1 MKTLT
6 TLILSIISLCVFS
19 QDTKLIELE
28 FNKLYESYCKTRS
41 IKRERS
47 DLLDSLIIV
56 QVDYL
61 STFTVDSQLTHLNS
75 DSRYFT
81 FEQRERRFLEDTDR
95 MIGGEV
101 CAMIYDPSFFKKQTE
116 KDIAK
121 QLFTNLCNSPSHKSI
136 MMSRKL
142 SIYQFGVGKYKDG
155 AVFIVGVIFGY
166 FEIKR

>member
-61 STFTVDSQLTHLNS
+61 STFTVDSELTHNNTDL
-75 DSRYFT
+75 RYLT
-81 FEQRERRFLEDTDR
+81 FSHRLSHFLGE
-95 MIGGEV
+95 IVLGGEV
-101 CAMIYDPSFFKKQTE
+101 CAVVYNPKIKKQTE

-121 QLFTNLCNSPSHKSI
+121 ELFTNLCNSPPHKSI

-142 SIYQFGVGKYKDG
+142 QLYQFGIGKYKDG
-155 AVFIVGVIFGY
+155 SIFVVGVVLRDIR
-166 FEIKR
+166 I

>member
-6 TLILSIISLCVFS
+6 TLILSLISLCVFS

-28 FNKLYESYCKTRS
+28 FNEHDESYCKTRL

-61 STFTVDSQLTHLNS
+61 STFTVDSQLTHNNTDL
-75 DSRYFT
+75 RYLT
-81 FEQRERRFLEDTDR
+81 FSHRLSHFLGE
-95 MIGGEV
+95 IVLGGEV
-101 CAMIYDPSFFKKQTE
+101 CAVVYDPTIKKRTE

-121 QLFTNLCNSPSHKSI
+121 ELFTNLCNSPPHKSI

-142 SIYQFGVGKYKDG
+142 QLYQFGIGKYKDG
-155 AVFIVGVIFGY
+155 SIFVVGVVIRD
-166 FEIKR
+166 IRT

>member
-1 MKTLT
+1 M
-6 TLILSIISLCVFS
+6 SLCVFS

-28 FNKLYESYCKTRS
+28 FNKLYESYCKTRL

-61 STFTVDSQLTHLNS
+61 STFTVDSQLTHNNTDL
-75 DSRYFT
+75 RYLT
-81 FEQRERRFLEDTDR
+81 FSHRLSHFLGE
-95 MIGGEV
+95 IVLGGEV
-101 CAMIYDPSFFKKQTE
+101 CAVVYDPTIKKRTE

-121 QLFTNLCNSPSHKSI
+121 ELFTNLCNSPPHKSI

-142 SIYQFGVGKYKDG
+142 QLYQFGIGKYKDG
-155 AVFIVGVIFGY
+155 SIFVVGVVIRD
-166 FEIKR
+166 IRT

>member
-1 MKTLT
+1 MKTILT
-6 TLILSIISLCVFS
+6 FVLSIFSLCIFS

-28 FNKLYESYCKTRS
+28 FNKLYESYCKARS

-61 STFTVDSQLTHLNS
+61 STFTVDSQLTHNNTDL
-75 DSRYFT
+75 RYLT
-81 FEQRERRFLEDTDR
+81 FSHRISHFLGE
-95 MIGGEV
+95 MVLGGEV
-101 CAMIYDPSFFKKQTE
+101 CAAIYDPSIKNRTE

-121 QLFTNLCNSPSHKSI
+121 ELFTNLCNSPPHKSI

-142 SIYQFGVGKYKDG
+142 FIYQFGIGEYRDG
-155 AVFIVGVIFGY
+155 SIFVVGVILSNLKL
-166 FEIKR
+166 E

>member
-1 MKTLT
+1 
-6 TLILSIISLCVFS
+6 VFS

-61 STFTVDSQLTHLNS
+61 STFTVDSELTHNNTDL
-75 DSRYFT
+75 RYLT
-81 FEQRERRFLEDTDR
+81 FSHRLSHFLGE
-95 MIGGEV
+95 IVLGGEV
-101 CAMIYDPSFFKKQTE
+101 CAVVYNPKIKKQTE

-121 QLFTNLCNSPSHKSI
+121 ELFTNLCNSPPHKSI

-142 SIYQFGVGKYKDG
+142 QLYQFGIGKYKDG
-155 AVFIVGVIFGY
+155 SIFVVGVVLRDIR
-166 FEIKR
+166 I

>member
-61 STFTVDSQLTHLNS
+61 STFTVDSELTHNNTDL
-75 DSRYFT
+75 RYLT
-81 FEQRERRFLEDTDR
+81 FSHRLSHFLGK
-95 MIGGEV
+95 IVLGGEV
-101 CAMIYDPSFFKKQTE
+101 CAVVYDPKIKNRIE
-116 KDIAK
+116 KEIAK
-121 QLFTNLCNSPSHKSI
+121 ELFTNLCNSPPHKSI

-142 SIYQFGVGKYKDG
+142 LLYQFGIGKYRDG
-155 AVFIVGVIFGY
+155 SIFVVGVVIRD
-166 FEIKR
+166 IRT

>member
-28 FNKLYESYCKTRS
+28 FNKLYESYCKTRL

-61 STFTVDSQLTHLNS
+61 STFTVDSQLTHNNTDL
-75 DSRYFT
+75 RYLT
-81 FEQRERRFLEDTDR
+81 FSHRLSHFLGE
-95 MIGGEV
+95 IVLGGEV
-101 CAMIYDPSFFKKQTE
+101 CAVVYDPTIKKRTE

-121 QLFTNLCNSPSHKSI
+121 ELFTNLCNSPPHKSI

-142 SIYQFGVGKYKDG
+142 QLYQFGIGKYKDG
-155 AVFIVGVIFGY
+155 SIFVVGVVIRD
-166 FEIKR
+166 IRT

>member
-56 QVDYL
+56 QADYL
-61 STFTVDSQLTHLNS
+61 STFTVDSHLTHNNTDL
-75 DSRYFT
+75 RYLT
-81 FEQRERRFLEDTDR
+81 FSHRISHFLGE
-95 MIGGEV
+95 MVLGGEV
-101 CAMIYDPSFFKKQTE
+101 CAVIHDPSIKKQTE
-116 KDIAK
+116 KEIAK
-121 QLFTNLCNSPSHKSI
+121 RLFTNLCNSPSHKSI

-142 SIYQFGVGKYKDG
+142 TLYQFGIGKYKDG
-155 AVFIVGVIFGY
+155 AIFVVGVIL
-166 FEIKR
+166 EDIRI